1 MAANRDLAAAPRSL
15 PPMLH
20 IRRPRSALSYSKGS
34 RGLFVPLRVGGI
46 FTATTISPSSQL
58 RQCPDRYT
66 IRAGRNLPD
75 KEFRYLRTVIVT
87 AAVYRGFN
95 SELALLLLTF
105 RHRAGVSPYTSSFD
119 LAETCVFAKQS
130 PGPIL
135 CGSFEH
141 SLFRSYGVNL
151 PSSLT
156 TLLPLALEFSSCPP
170 VSVCGTGVYFYS
182 QSFSRHTPHLLPY
195 SNFSPLRPGQPS
207 PGLNALYVSLCLN
220 CRR

>member
-1 MAANRDLAAAPRSL
+1 MTPYKLTLILPSL
-15 PPMLH
+15 PPILY
-20 IRRPRSALSYSKGS
+20 IDFRNPISGYSKAPW
-34 RGLFVPLRVGGI
+34 GLSVLPRVTGI
-46 FTATTISPSSQL
+46 FTGTTISPGALL
-58 RQCPDRYT
+58 RQCPDHYT

-170 VSVCGTGVYFYS
+170 VSVCGTGVYFYT

-195 SNFSPLRPGQPS
+195 SYFSPLRPGQPS

>member
-1 MAANRDLAAAPRSL
+1 M
-15 PPMLH
+15 
-20 IRRPRSALSYSKGS
+20 
-34 RGLFVPLRVGGI
+34 
-46 FTATTISPSSQL
+46 

-95 SELALLLLTF
+95 SMLSHLLLTF

-170 VSVCGTGVYFYS
+170 VSVCGTGRRGFETLRR
-182 QSFSRHTPHLLPY
+182 FSRRHGTDPFPPAEAGGPRHASGRRTRHLTRVRPARLDRPIQRAAGPPFRVTPSLSAPGPGMLTR
-195 SNFSPLRPGQPS
+195 SPSATRFRL
-207 PGLNALYVSLCLN
+207 ALGAD
-220 CRR
+220 

>member
-1 MAANRDLAAAPRSL
+1 M
-15 PPMLH
+15 
-20 IRRPRSALSYSKGS
+20 
-34 RGLFVPLRVGGI
+34 
-46 FTATTISPSSQL
+46 

-135 CGSFEH
+135 CGSISRALLIPKLRSQFAEFLNYP
-141 SLFRSYGVNL
+141 SPAGLRILFLSTCVGLRYG
-151 PSSLT
+151 
-156 TLLPLALEFSSCPP
+156 
-170 VSVCGTGVYFYS
+170 
-182 QSFSRHTPHLLPY
+182 HLLL
-195 SNFSPLRPGQPS
+195 STKLFSPQSKHASLLFFGPLRPGLPTPGSCPS
-207 PGLNALYVSLCLN
+207 KVSLCLN
-220 CRR
+220 CRRLRNINRMCIGYAFRPHLSSRLTWSGRTFLQKP